1 MAGTMVNDSPN
12 SSTGCFDSA
21 RNYLDR
27 FEYRIGYGSHH
38 IAVLKMGIS
47 LLETFDLY
55 IRKCRRRRRR
65 SKRGTCL
72 EKDEDKDDA
81 KSDRLSSISFRIQDL
96 VWGIRRRLDC
106 GASDHRGIKCE
117 LNKIGENIN
126 LFFETDI
133 KELDIISLLLYY
145 SLEDLQLVMDFTDSI
160 SVNLKRLSSYCK
172 FHAYEALRTVLE
184 TLQEKLMFLKS
195 FARFATLQR
204 VEGQPLIDLLG
215 HVEVVA
221 VNAVSLA
228 FTFWF
233 QRRNEK
239 VRDEMQFE
247 ISQLIHKMIDP
258 VDPQVREIY
267 THVLEAS
274 KLSKSSDTL
283 AVKENRHLLVEFI
296 DYLLQSIMGII
307 SECYTSFLDA
317 VKDQMLKLIE
327 GVRFLSVL
335 LSLEQGKF
343 DELNDAMIDLIGV
356 AVSDAGIVTFSLS
369 ANEMKEGLCKDTD
382 LALSNLLQELQLII
396 AEAAHVY
403 PLTSSS
409 SLSFPRTK
417 ELGSLDFLLETLEEL
432 VSSTADSIAF
442 PNDQIR
448 TILEDLVFLRFVLG
462 NIVEQCNRDE
472 KLQALWSR
480 IMKVAYSAELK
491 IDSALLGDKCE
502 PCLDAVARDV
512 HLMKIE
518 AEEVYGCIRYDG
530 ETQRVTKTTIN
541 MPSQVTAPISTEA
554 LVGLNDEVESIID
567 RLVRGSRQLD
577 IIAIVGM
584 PGLGKTTLANT
595 IYSDP
600 TVECHFH
607 IRAWCCF
614 SQAYTKHS
622 LLVQILCSIDCESH
636 IQYLD
641 NNEDDMAD
649 KLRKLLK
656 RNRYLIVLDDVWDIV
671 GWDSLKHSLPDDC
684 NGSRI
689 LLTSRFQK
697 LSLLIKPDSEPHH
710 LRPLTDNESCELLQ
724 KKLFAKKD
732 CPPTFSK
739 VVLNIAKYCKGLPL
753 AVVLVAGILAIT
765 KQDCW
770 EEVVRHLTSS
780 IYVDNEHCMK
790 TLEQSY
796 NYLPDYLKPCLLYFG
811 AFQEDRDI
819 PVRKLL
825 CLWISEGF
833 VQKTE
838 GKSLEDVAD
847 DYLMDLIGRS
857 LVMAAQQRSLG
868 GIKTCRIH
876 DLVHEFCVKKAKEE
890 RFLQILHGDN
900 LLTFTGPC
908 DPHRLVVYPSTRRGP
923 KKSRLFFPH
932 LCSLLFSDCTYT
944 ELDII
949 SRKVLSSKLLRVL
962 DCRNDP
968 WSRADFPSE
977 VVFLVH
983 LRYLNITSDRG
994 EIPSAI
1000 ANLSRLETFVVGG
1013 PLTSYFLPNTIWN
1026 IKTLRHLV
1034 VSASLGGFIFPINS
1048 LEGSPDLE
1056 HLDTLTLSIWNP
1068 SRDLQKILTKLPSI
1082 RRLRCVGD
1090 SNGASAGILVL
1101 DYLSRLESLK
1111 MRFLIGY
1118 EFEFPLNLRKLTLID
1133 NNQPWSIISA
1143 IGKLHNLVVLKLCRV
1158 SFLGKKW
1165 EMEEG
1170 EFSNLRFLK
1179 LSGLNIRCWTAS
1191 SDNFSCLEKLV
1202 LHQCYDLEEVP
1213 SCLGETLTL
1222 GMIEVK
1228 LCHEST
1234 VNSVKQIQQ
1243 EQIDLG
1249 NKGLKI
1255 IIKQE
1260 IG

>member
-1 MAGTMVNDSPN
+1 MAGTVVNDSPN

-27 FEYRIGYGSHH
+27 FEYRIDYGSYH

-55 IRKCRRRRRR
+55 IRKCRRRR

-133 KELDIISLLLYY
+133 KELDIIRLLLYY

-195 FARFATLQR
+195 FARFATLQG

-215 HVEVVA
+215 HVEVVV

-239 VRDEMQFE
+239 VRDEMKFE

-274 KLSKSSDTL
+274 KLSKSSYTL

-307 SECYTSFLDA
+307 TECYTSFVDA
-317 VKDQMLKLIE
+317 VNDQMLKLLE

-335 LSLEQGKF
+335 LSLEQEKF
-343 DELNDAMIDLIGV
+343 DELNDAMNDLIGV
-356 AVSDAGIVTFSLS
+356 AVSDAG
-369 ANEMKEGLCKDTD
+369 
-382 LALSNLLQELQLII
+382 
-396 AEAAHVY
+396 
-403 PLTSSS
+403 
-409 SLSFPRTK
+409 
-417 ELGSLDFLLETLEEL
+417 TLEEL

-491 IDSALLGDKCE
+491 FDSALLGDKCE

-732 CPPTFSK
+732 CPPTLSK

-770 EEVVRHLTSS
+770 KEVVRHLISS

-790 TLEQSY
+790 TIEQSY

-923 KKSRLFFPH
+923 KNSRLFFPN